1 MFILKR
7 SAFSNSGSLPIPP
20 YLQDAHYRGAGTLGR
35 GIGYQYAHDY
45 ENHYAGQPM
54 LPDQLQ
60 GRRFYRPSEN
70 GYEKT
75 IRDHMAFITGDPS
88 YTEPERLLPPE
99 KRGQSGE

>member
-1 MFILKR
+1 
-7 SAFSNSGSLPIPP
+7 
-20 YLQDAHYRGAGTLGR
+20 
-35 GIGYQYAHDY
+35 
-45 ENHYAGQPM
+45 M
-54 LPDQLQ
+54 LPDQLR